1 MTEKPVAE
9 LQWIDPRLLEP
20 NPWNP
25 NVVEADMFAKVV
37 ASLHAFG
44 FVDPITVRAIDERL
58 QIIDGEH
65 RWRAGQNHSDRCEPG
80 LDRHVGLT
88 LVPVFYL
95 GALTDSIAQQLTI
108 VLNETRG
115 QADPDK
121 LGQLLTSLMAK
132 ETKESL
138 LSTLPFTREAFDR
151 LTGLPALTWENLD
164 VPRPQLSGER
174 PSAWVER
181 TYRMPKEAALVIDE
195 ALARARAR
203 TDNPELPEW
212 QALEFLAAD
221 FLGGAG

>member
-1 MTEKPVAE
+1 MTEPE
-9 LQWIDPRLLEP
+9 LRWVDPRLLEP

-25 NVVEADMFAKVV
+25 NVVEADMFAKVI

-44 FVDPITVRAIDERL
+44 FIDPITVRRIDERL

-80 LDRHVGLT
+80 PDRHEGLT
-88 LVPVFYL
+88 LVPVFDL
-95 GALTDSIAQQLTI
+95 GVITDSVAQQLTI

-121 LGQLLTSLMAK
+121 LGQLLSSLMAK
-132 ETKESL
+132 ETKETL

-151 LTGLPALTWENLD
+151 LTGLPTLTWENLD

-181 TYRMPKEAALVIDE
+181 TYRMPKEAAAVLDKAI
-195 ALARARAR
+195 ARAREASG
-203 TDNPELPEW
+203 DDQLMEW
-212 QALEFLAAD
+212 RALEFLAAD
-221 FLGGAG
+221 YLGS